1 VRFEVRYPTGA
12 QHEVELS
19 GSVAVLGR
27 DPSSDLVLNDAKCSR
42 RHAVL
47 EAGPDGLAVRD
58 AGSANGIFVNGKK
71 VERAQLS
78 VGDVVRLGET
88 TLKVLAEEVPG
99 TLVMAPEDVEDFGGT
114 RPVQPGPS
122 ALGTPPPTRQPPA
135 VKPPIHAGPAPTR
148 ETPPARVP
156 SERAAAPAPKAA
168 RPPLDPKTT
177 DPLGVMAV
185 PAPHLPRSEAPAPTG
200 SSKQSGGSGKT
211 LLVVGL
217 VGCLLLI
224 VLTVV
229 AIVAAIFLPSY
240 LRSRTTRL
248 EAGTNVTLSAPR
260 RDMRTKGS
268 ADLTP
273 DPSGRRNGYGAQ
285 G

>member
-1 VRFEVRYPTGA
+1 MRFEVRYPTGA

-47 EAGPDGLAVRD
+47 EAGPEGIAIRD
-58 AGSANGIFVNGKK
+58 AGSANGILVNGKK
-71 VERAQLS
+71 VERAQLG

-99 TLVMAPEDVEDFGGT
+99 TLVMAPEDIEDFGGT

-122 ALGTPPPTRQPPA
+122 ALGTPPPTRPTPA
-135 VKPPIHAGPAPTR
+135 VKAPIHAGSAPTR
-148 ETPPARVP
+148 GTPPARVP
-156 SERAAAPAPKAA
+156 EKAAAPPPRAS
-168 RPPLDPKTT
+168 RPSLDQRTT
-177 DPLGVMAV
+177 DPFGEAAV
-185 PAPHLPRSEAPAPTG
+185 QPPPLPRSQAPAPAG
-200 SSKQSGGSGKT
+200 SSKRSGGSGKT

-240 LRSRTTRL
+240 LRSRTTRFERL
-248 EAGTNVTLSAPR
+248 PVFLSSRHPAFASEES
-260 RDMRTKGS
+260 G
-268 ADLTP
+268 DLSP
-273 DPSGRRNGYGAQ
+273 DPSRSKRHDNDRAG
-285 G
+285 

>member
-1 VRFEVRYPTGA
+1 MRFEVRYPTGA

-47 EAGPDGLAVRD
+47 EAGPEGIAVRD
-58 AGSANGIFVNGKK
+58 AGSANGIYVNGKK
-71 VERAQLS
+71 VERAQLG

-88 TLKVLAEEVPG
+88 TLKMLAEEVPG

-122 ALGTPPPTRQPPA
+122 ALGTPPPTRPTPA
-135 VKPPIHAGPAPTR
+135 VKAPIPAGSAPTR

-156 SERAAAPAPKAA
+156 SEKAAAPPPRASRPSLDQRATDPFGEAA
-168 RPPLDPKTT
+168 VQPPPL
-177 DPLGVMAV
+177 
-185 PAPHLPRSEAPAPTG
+185 PRREPPAPT
-200 SSKQSGGSGKT
+200 SGTGQASRGSGKT

-224 VLTVV
+224 ILTVV

-248 EAGTNVTLSAPR
+248 ETGTQITLSASAEPVGSKGLT
-260 RDMRTKGS
+260 DLLRT
-268 ADLTP
+268 
-273 DPSGRRNGYGAQ
+273 PSSLHP
-285 G
+285 

>member
-1 VRFEVRYPTGA
+1 MRFEVRYPTGA

-47 EAGPDGLAVRD
+47 EAGPEGIAVRD

-71 VERAQLS
+71 VDRAQLG

-122 ALGTPPPTRQPPA
+122 ALGTPPPTRPTPA
-135 VKPPIHAGPAPTR
+135 VKAPIHAGSAPTR

-156 SERAAAPAPKAA
+156 SERTAAPPPKAA
-168 RPPLDPKTT
+168 RAPLDAKTT
-177 DPLGVMAV
+177 DPFGVVAV
-185 PAPHLPRSEAPAPTG
+185 PPPPLPRSEATAPTG
-200 SSKQSGGSGKT
+200 SSKRSGGSGKT

-217 VGCLLLI
+217 IGCLLLI

-248 EAGTNVTLSAPR
+248 ETGIHVTMSA
-260 RDMRTKGS
+260 S
-268 ADLTP
+268 AETWA
-273 DPSGRRNGYGAQ
+273 REA
-285 G
+285 